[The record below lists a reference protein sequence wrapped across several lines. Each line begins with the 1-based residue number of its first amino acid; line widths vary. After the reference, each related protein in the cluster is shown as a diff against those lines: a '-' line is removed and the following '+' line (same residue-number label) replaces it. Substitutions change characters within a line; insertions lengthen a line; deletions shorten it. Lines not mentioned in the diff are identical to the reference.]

1 MKKIYI
7 HKHIHIENIK
17 WLQWVINYKRSTLTS
32 SSIFKGWSPM
42 GFPMVSRRQMPRA
55 PFPSERMRMT
65 IRNPRHMDG
74 FWIRMGLLAEK
85 DGLIRQ
91 RMGRLL
97 RGKKT
102 WQKPR
107 KIEEFPWDN
116 DPKYDGFPMD
126 FLISCVTLIRF
137 AWGGWAKGGSI
148 CVLATWCCPLKLVYF
163 QSVN

>member
-1 MKKIYI
+1 MKS
-7 HKHIHIENIK
+7 HGFPHGFAQADAE
-17 WLQWVINYKRSTLTS
+17 
-32 SSIFKGWSPM
+32 SSIPFREDEDDYQEPPPHGW
-42 GFPMVSRRQMPRA
+42 
-55 PFPSERMRMT
+55 
-65 IRNPRHMDG
+65 ILNPDG
-74 FWIRMGLLAEK
+74 SLGRK

-116 DPKYDGFPMD
+116 DLKYDGFPMD